1 MIKIGLVGIP
11 KSGKS
16 TIFNA
21 VTKSSAERVKFINKS
36 FTVLVQQPISTHP
49 AACPGQEIW

>member
-49 AACPGQEIW
+49 AACPGQEI